1 MIGNVLIVNMG
12 SSKNSFHFDKI
23 FKNIE
28 SYKYY
33 VYAKIKMFQNEERI
47 FPEPRK
53 ICYIKQVS
61 FIKEQKRAVTYQVS
75 KAMKSVLDY

>member
-47 FPEPRK
+47 FP
-53 ICYIKQVS
+53 
-61 FIKEQKRAVTYQVS
+61 
-75 KAMKSVLDY
+75 